1 MDKLFEQSKKLL
13 KETDSSFFRYI
24 YTEINWENRMIGLTE
39 PSGVGK
45 TSLVLQHIEKN
56 QNPSETLY

>member
-56 QNPSETLY
+56 